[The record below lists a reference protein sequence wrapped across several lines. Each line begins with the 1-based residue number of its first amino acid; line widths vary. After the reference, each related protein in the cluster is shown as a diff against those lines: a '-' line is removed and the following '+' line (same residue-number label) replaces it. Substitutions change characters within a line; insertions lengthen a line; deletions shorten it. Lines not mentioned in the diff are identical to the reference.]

1 MDEKTGDTVRRSP
14 QSNATVPITKEWMYQ
29 EYVLNQ
35 RTLTDMAQEVGVKYQ
50 TLSAKAKQWG
60 IRVQH
65 SRRRPADR
73 RSSSERTEV

>member
-1 MDEKTGDTVRRSP
+1 VRRSP